1 MAAPATA
8 KTGMLSAHP
17 GLFLSYP
24 AAAQAAQRLAPARVR
39 GPASSSEDRPF
50 GRSRLRFLPQ
60 PPQKTRSATGLRVFG
75 AGDRDRTGTMFP
87 SADFKSAASA
97 NFATP
102 TNFSAFSLPQPA
114 GKCKGGAKKSGGAGQ
129 YDTALGRCAP
139 QTPVC
144 PKNEANRHPFASSR
158 QLLQHRRAGDALRR
172 GPSGS
177 PRGVVRGLGRFET
190 PKRALGTFA
199 RSKVPSSSHYARKQV
214 LI

>member
-1 MAAPATA
+1 MGASPARHRPAIRSGGSAALAAPATA

-60 PPQKTRSATGLRVFG
+60 PPRKTRSATGLRVFG

-129 YDTALGRCAP
+129 YDTVAGRCAIP
-139 QTPVC
+139 AQEPPAAGLRRSEPADSFGALRPRTPVC
-144 PKNEANRHPFASSR
+144 PKDEANRSR
-158 QLLQHRRAGDALRR
+158 RRVPRR
-172 GPSGS
+172 GHVG
-177 PRGVVRGLGRFET
+177 
-190 PKRALGTFA
+190 
-199 RSKVPSSSHYARKQV
+199 
-214 LI
+214 

>member
-60 PPQKTRSATGLRVFG
+60 PPRKTRSATGLRVFG

-129 YDTALGRCAP
+129 YDTALGRCAIP
-139 QTPVC
+139 AQEPPAAAYIEACLRIALGRCAPEPPRDFPPRESHQSAPGALPVRAGSPRTPVC
-144 PKNEANRHPFASSR
+144 PKDEANRSR
-158 QLLQHRRAGDALRR
+158 RWVPRRDH
-172 GPSGS
+172 
-177 PRGVVRGLGRFET
+177 LG
-190 PKRALGTFA
+190 
-199 RSKVPSSSHYARKQV
+199 
-214 LI
+214 